1 MQVVSPS
8 DSGWIARALEH
19 LRSGGVVALPTETVY
34 GLAATLERPEGVE
47 RIFALKGRPES
58 RALPWQVDCVER
70 ALADGFVFGDG
81 ALRLARH
88 FWPGPLTLVLERPA
102 SCPAWFAPQTARIA
116 LRIPNHPVPL
126 ALLRAA
132 ASPLAVTSA
141 NLTGE
146 RECLDPLEVRGL
158 FEGAAGLLLVD
169 GGRAGGRAASTV
181 VETTGAEPAI
191 LRDGPIPLGLIEE
204 VWHGRE

>member
-1 MQVVSPS
+1 MKVVSSS

-34 GLAATLERPEGVE
+34 GFAATLERPEGVE

-58 RALPWQVDCVER
+58 RALPWQVDCVEG
-70 ALADGFVFGDG
+70 ALAGGFVFGDG

-146 RECLDPLEVRGL
+146 SECLDPLEVREVFG
-158 FEGAAGLLLVD
+158 EERGLLLID
-169 GGRAGGRAASTV
+169 GGRAEGGAASTV